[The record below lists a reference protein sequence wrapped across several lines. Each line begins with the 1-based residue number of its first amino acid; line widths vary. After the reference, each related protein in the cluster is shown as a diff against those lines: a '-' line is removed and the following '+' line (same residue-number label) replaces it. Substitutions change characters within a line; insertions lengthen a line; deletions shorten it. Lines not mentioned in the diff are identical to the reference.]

1 MRLAGKRILWNMVP
15 CDEEE
20 HYDDYVMTLYAQGV
34 LTPNEWLDLGGLSSL
49 SAEEYFAP
57 AFGSSTRVSIPHT
70 KRC

>member
-1 MRLAGKRILWNMVP
+1 MP

-49 SAEEYFAP
+49 SAEEYLVP